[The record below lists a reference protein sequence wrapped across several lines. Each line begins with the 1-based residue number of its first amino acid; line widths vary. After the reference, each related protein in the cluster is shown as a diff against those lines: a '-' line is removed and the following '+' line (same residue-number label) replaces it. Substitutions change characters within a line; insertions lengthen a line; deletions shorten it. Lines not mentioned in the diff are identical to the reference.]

1 MGIFWGLC
9 SVIITSVA
17 QLSLGYAMN
26 NLPPMLPPMLHPLR
40 FMEVLFSAN
49 VGALTLYAGLAGY
62 LLSVICWHQ
71 ALHRLALSKAYALL
85 SLSYVLVWLASMFLP
100 GWQGTFSWQALIGV
114 LCIMAGLMTIFLG
127 PSPATR
133 GEKP

>member
-9 SVIITSVA
+9 SVMITSLA
-17 QLSLGYAMN
+17 QLSLGYAMD
-26 NLPPMLPPMLHPLR
+26 NLPPILHPLR
-40 FMEVLFSAN
+40 FMEAIFSAS
-49 VGALTLYAGLAGY
+49 VGTLTLYAGLVGY

-100 GWQGTFSWQALIGV
+100 GWQGSFSWWALIGV

-127 PSPATR
+127 PSPAMR

>member
-9 SVIITSVA
+9 SVMITSLA
-17 QLSLGYAMN
+17 QLSLGYAMD
-26 NLPPMLPPMLHPLR
+26 NLPPILHPLR
-40 FMEVLFSAN
+40 FMEAIFSAS
-49 VGALTLYAGLAGY
+49 VGTLTLYAGLVGY
-62 LLSVICWHQ
+62 LLSVICWHR

-100 GWQGTFSWQALIGV
+100 GWQGSFSWQALIGV
-114 LCIMAGLMTIFLG
+114 LCIMAGLMTTFLG
-127 PSPATR
+127 PSPAMR

>member
-9 SVIITSVA
+9 SVMITSLA
-17 QLSLGYAMN
+17 QLSLGYAMD
-26 NLPPMLPPMLHPLR
+26 NLPPILHPLR
-40 FMEVLFSAN
+40 FMEAIFSAS
-49 VGALTLYAGLAGY
+49 VGTLTLYAGLAGY

-100 GWQGTFSWQALIGV
+100 GWQGSFSWQALIGV

-127 PSPATR
+127 PSPAMR